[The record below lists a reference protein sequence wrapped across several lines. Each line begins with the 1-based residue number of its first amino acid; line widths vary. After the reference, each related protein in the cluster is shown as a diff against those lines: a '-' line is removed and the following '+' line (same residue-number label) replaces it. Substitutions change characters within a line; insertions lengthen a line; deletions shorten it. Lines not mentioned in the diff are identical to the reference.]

1 MTWST
6 ALPDWEQRISEH
18 KTLIPDGLPIDEAR
32 AQRAL
37 RIFKRLRVT
46 DIPGMPTLGDVSPEW
61 IFDLVR
67 VVFGAFDSE
76 RKRQLIRSFL
86 VLIAKKNAKSTIAAG
101 IIVTALIMNERPMG
115 EYLILA
121 PTKDVAD
128 NSFLPAYGMIKNDLE
143 LFKRYKPSDT
153 TREIVNRL
161 DGAILA
167 VKSAD
172 ADVVGGQKSISR
184 FIDELWLFGKK
195 KGAANVLSEAEG
207 SAASRPEG
215 FTVYASTH
223 SDEPPTG
230 VYLEKLTY
238 FRSVRDG
245 KVVDPTTLPLIYE
258 YPDAMLK
265 VKAWQN
271 AQTWHI
277 PNPSIG
283 YSVDYEW
290 LTTEL
295 RKKEIEGSSALSIFV
310 AKHFNVEAGIGLKS
324 GSWAGAEFWLENPK
338 TGVSNVDRTLTFREV
353 LRRSE
358 VITVGI
364 DGGGLDDLLG
374 LAVLG
379 REAGTGKLLLWCHAW
394 AHEIVRE
401 RRPEVASKLD
411 ELAKP
416 PPELGMPPELTF
428 VKNVGDDVYEMAD
441 IVLTVKRSGKLPA
454 KGAIGVDS
462 YGIAAIKKAL
472 LVDEDDQLDAEGAHW
487 IEGISQGW
495 KLNGAIKDTE
505 RDLAGNV
512 ILHNGGALMRWSVGN
527 AKVVPHG
534 NAVSIDKQESGSA
547 KIDPLMATFHA
558 KVLMGFNPQPAGP
571 SGWNTD
577 DLDALEAK
585 IAAEALRGEAEE
597 IARLRAEGVGVY

>member
-6 ALPDWEQRISEH
+6 ALPDWEARIAEH
-18 KTLIPDGLPIDEAR
+18 KTLIPDGLPIDEQR
-32 AQRAL
+32 ADRAL

-46 DIPGMPTLGDVSPEW
+46 DIPGMPTLGEVSPEW

-67 VVFGAFDSE
+67 VVFGAHDSK

-101 IIVTALIMNERPMG
+101 IMVTALIMNERPMG

-128 NSFLPAYGMIKNDLE
+128 NSFLPAYGMIKNDSE

-161 DGAILA
+161 DGATLA
-167 VKSAD
+167 VRSAD

-195 KGAANVLSEAEG
+195 KGAGNVLSEAEG

-215 FTVYASTH
+215 FTIYASTH

-245 KVVDPTTLPLIYE
+245 KIEDPTSLPLIYE
-258 YPDAMLK
+258 YPDEMLK
-265 VKAWQN
+265 AKAWQN
-271 AQTWHI
+271 PQTWHI

-283 YSVDYEW
+283 YSVDHEW

-338 TGVSNVDRTLTFREV
+338 TSVSNVEKSLTFREV

-358 VITVGI
+358 VITIGI

-374 LAVLG
+374 LAILG

-401 RRPEVASKLD
+401 RRPEIATKLD

-416 PPELGMPPELTF
+416 PRELGMPPELTF
-428 VKNVGDDVYEMAD
+428 VKNPGDDVYELAD
-441 IVLTVKRSGKLPA
+441 IVRTVKRSGKLPE
-454 KGAIGVDS
+454 KDAIGVDTF
-462 YGIAAIKKAL
+462 GIAAIKKAL
-472 LVDEDDQLDAEGAHW
+472 QDEEGDG
-487 IEGISQGW
+487 GISDEMIVGIPQGW

-512 ILHNGGALMRWSVGN
+512 ILHNGGALMRFAVGN
-527 AKVVPHG
+527 AKVVPRG
-534 NAVSIDKQESGSA
+534 NAISIDKQESGSA
-547 KIDPLMATFHA
+547 KIDPLMAMFHA
-558 KVLMGFNPQPAGP
+558 KVLMGLNPQPAGL
-571 SGWNTD
+571 SGWETD

-585 IAAEALRGEAEE
+585 IAAEAMRGEAEE

>member
-1 MTWST
+1 MEWST
-6 ALPDWEQRISEH
+6 ALPDWELRISGH
-18 KTLIPDGLPIDEAR
+18 KSLIPDGLPIDAQR
-32 AQRAL
+32 ADRAL

-46 DIPGMPTLGDVSPEW
+46 DIPGMPTLGEVCPEW

-101 IIVTALIMNERPMG
+101 IMVTALIMNERPMG

-128 NSFLPAYGMIKNDLE
+128 NSFLPAYGMIKNDPE

-161 DGAILA
+161 DGATLA

-215 FTVYASTH
+215 FTIYASTH

-230 VYLEKLTY
+230 VYLEKLKY

-245 KVVDPTTLPLIYE
+245 LVADPTSLALIYE

-265 VKAWQN
+265 AKAWQN
-271 AQTWHI
+271 PQTWHI

-283 YSVDYEW
+283 YSVDHEW

-295 RKKEIEGSSALSIFV
+295 RKKEFEGTSALSIFV

-324 GSWAGAEFWLENPK
+324 GSWAGAEFWLGAANK
-338 TGVSNVDRTLTFREV
+338 RLTLDELIQRA
-353 LRRSE
+353 E
-358 VITVGI
+358 VIVIGI

-374 LAVLG
+374 LAVMG
-379 REAGTGKLLLWCHAW
+379 RCKFTGKNLLWSHAW
-394 AHEIVRE
+394 AHEIVKS
-401 RRPEVASKLD
+401 RRTDIASRLD
-411 ELAKP
+411 QFAQ
-416 PPELGMPPELTF
+416 LGQLTF
-428 VKNVGDDVYEMAD
+428 VTLPGDDVAELAE
-441 IVLTVKRSGKLPA
+441 IVFRIEQIGLLAAENAV
-454 KGAIGVDS
+454 GVDTF
-462 YGIAAIKKAL
+462 GVAAIKKAL
-472 LVDEDDQLDAEGAHW
+472 AREDGGLASTDR
-487 IEGISQGW
+487 IVGIPQGW
-495 KLNGAIKDTE
+495 KLNGAIKDME
-505 RDLAGNV
+505 RDLAGGQLV
-512 ILHNGGALMRWSVGN
+512 HAGLELMNFAVGN
-527 AKVVPHG
+527 AKVVPRG
-534 NAVSIDKQESGSA
+534 NAISIDKQESGSA
-547 KIDPLMATFHA
+547 KIDPLMAALHA
-558 KVLMGFNPQPAGP
+558 QVLMGLNPVPAGA

-585 IAAEALRGEAEE
+585 IEAAVLEASRH
-597 IARLRAEGVGVY
+597 IA